1 MPTSGSEPTTGSGL
15 VGTTPVDVAGK
26 RLPGSGTLTAART
39 LPAAALTL
47 TPPDGAT
54 ATLAPA
60 LMPAGVIVIVPPEFG
75 VALLRS
81 DRTWVLLETE
91 TAGPEPRRLFTTV
104 VALLETFAATEPTVE
119 RGGADNGTAV
129 KTGAQES
136 HLTDR
141 FGQLIV

>member
-1 MPTSGSEPTTGSGL
+1 M
-15 VGTTPVDVAGK
+15 GTTPVDVAGK
-26 RLPGSGTLTAART
+26 RLPVGGTLTAART

-47 TPPDGAT
+47 IAPDGAT

-60 LMPAGVIVIVPPEFG
+60 LMAAGVIVIVPPEFG

-119 RGGADNGTAV
+119 SGAAPLSR
-129 KTGAQES
+129 QR
-136 HLTDR
+136 DR
-141 FGQLIV
+141 R

>member
-1 MPTSGSEPTTGSGL
+1 MNRRREADWFQLGKQG
-15 VGTTPVDVAGK
+15 GTTPVDVAGK
-26 RLPGSGTLTAART
+26 RLPVGGTLTAART

-47 TPPDGAT
+47 IAPDGAT

-60 LMPAGVIVIVPPEFG
+60 LMAAGVIVIVPPEFG

-119 RGGADNGTAV
+119 SGAAL
-129 KTGAQES
+129 S
-136 HLTDR
+136 RRRDR
-141 FGQLIV
+141 R